1 MPPGSTDDLQ
11 YRLFKLLEENPHL
24 SQREIAQELG
34 LSVGKANY
42 CLQELVQK
50 GFVKVEN
57 FRKQDNKIAY
67 AYILTPEG
75 VAEKANVTRRF
86 LAKKLKEFK
95 AMRVSIRQLAKEVDQ
110 YRTR

>member
-34 LSVGKANY
+34 LSLGKANY

-50 GFVKVEN
+50 GYVKVEN
-57 FRKQDNKIAY
+57 FKKQDNKRAY
-67 AYILTPEG
+67 AYMLTPEG
-75 VAEKANVTRRF
+75 MAEKARVTRSF
-86 LAKKLKEFK
+86 LARKLKEFK
-95 AMRVSIRQLAKEVDQ
+95 AMRRSIRELQKEV
-110 YRTR
+110 YPLA